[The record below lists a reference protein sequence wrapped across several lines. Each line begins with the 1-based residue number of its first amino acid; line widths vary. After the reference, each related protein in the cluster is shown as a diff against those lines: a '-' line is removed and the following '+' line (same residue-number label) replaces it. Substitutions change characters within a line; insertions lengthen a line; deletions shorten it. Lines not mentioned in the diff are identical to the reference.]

1 MYTPAIPGKT
11 PASKFY
17 NKWSGPYRIV
27 EKKGPVTFKIREL
40 NGRKEHMVHADR
52 LKPCKDPYCT
62 PNRKNEESNEHEM
75 GTSDIEAEQQLKQDD
90 IDEFLE
96 NARGVTPVLPEVN
109 EHNSEVSEEEITD
122 NEDEDRNLER
132 SETEEENIEIPLNT
146 ERRTRTREIKIPA
159 RYKDY
164 VID

>member
-1 MYTPAIPGKT
+1 MTVG
-11 PASKFY
+11 
-17 NKWSGPYRIV
+17 
-27 EKKGPVTFKIREL
+27 
-40 NGRKEHMVHADR
+40 M
-52 LKPCKDPYCT
+52 
-62 PNRKNEESNEHEM
+62 
-75 GTSDIEAEQQLKQDD
+75 
-90 IDEFLE
+90 
-96 NARGVTPVLPEVN
+96 N